1 MSLPNVPPPP
11 PRWVSSVVI
20 LGSLGALIYNATVV
34 GPEGLPYSYILGG
47 LVAAYGGVDRILRR
61 KKEDGDEP

>member
-1 MSLPNVPPPP
+1 MSTPPPP
-11 PRWVSSVVI
+11 PRWVSSIVI
-20 LGSLGALIYNATVV
+20 LGSLGLLAWNVIVV
-34 GPEGLPYSYILGG
+34 GPEGLPNSYILGG